1 MPHKKKVAASYLR
14 EFLGGYNNNEP
25 GRLYRKEK
33 KKIDTNKKFQPK
45 NMRDIG

>member
-1 MPHKKKVAASYLR
+1 MSNKKKVAATYLR

-25 GRLYRKEK
+25 GQLYRKEK
-33 KKIDTNKKFQPK
+33 LKEKKNKKFQPK